1 MDMDRG
7 QATAL
12 LARVDSGIVGH
23 VQDLF
28 RNVARSIRTHL
39 VNRAGVDI
47 PLRMA
52 MVELG
57 SLGAV
62 LDRLQNQE
70 GGVFAR
76 FTVVPANLSGLL
88 VIQGPVLSRLVGLFL
103 GEQPDS
109 AQALYRWR
117 PLTRLDL
124 RIAHRLCGD
133 ILEGFADAAPSG
145 VRTDTV
151 LELVS
156 ANPRL
161 PMPLERSTTVIEA
174 ALDFGPPE
182 DPYGLV
188 TMVLPAQIAS
198 YYWPKGAARSKGEGL
213 VAGMDRVMD
222 VPVTVVAELT
232 RLRMS
237 MGKIHSLRPGDLVE
251 LGVMRH
257 AELKVGDRTVI
268 LAEAGEQDGY
278 RSVRIQRVLASVHQ
292 HGS

>member
-1 MDMDRG
+1 MDNERG

-12 LARVDSGIVGH
+12 LAKVDSGIVGH

-76 FTVVPANLSGLL
+76 FVVGPTDHTGLL

-109 AQALYRWR
+109 SQALYRWR

-124 RIAHRLCGD
+124 RIARRLCED
-133 ILEGFADAAPSG
+133 ILEGFADATPSG
-145 VRTDTV
+145 VRTLTR

-161 PMPLERSTTVIEA
+161 PLPLERSTTVIEA

-188 TMVLPAQIAS
+188 TMVIPAQIAS
-198 YYWPKGAARSKGEGL
+198 YYWPKGPTKAKGEGQ

-222 VPVTVVAELT
+222 VPVSVVAELT
-232 RLRMS
+232 RVRMA
-237 MGKIHSLRPGDLVE
+237 MGKVRALRPGDLVE
-251 LGVMRH
+251 LGVVRH
-257 AELKVGDRTVI
+257 TELKVGNRTVM
-268 LAEAGEQDGY
+268 LAEPGEQDGY
-278 RSVRIQRVLASVHQ
+278 RSVRIKKVVAPVHQ
-292 HGS
+292 RAN